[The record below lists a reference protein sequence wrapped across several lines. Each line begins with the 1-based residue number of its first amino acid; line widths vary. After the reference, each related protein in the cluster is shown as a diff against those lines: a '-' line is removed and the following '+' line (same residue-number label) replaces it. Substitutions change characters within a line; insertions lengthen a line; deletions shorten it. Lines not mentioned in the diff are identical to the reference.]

1 MGLADRVDGLQVSL
15 DNMSDAARWVDAVR
29 ADWDQEVLGRYR
41 GQVEPL
47 RDGQDGH
54 AAAQVPG
61 WDNPFGRFGEADTVH
76 TDVRASHDLL
86 HDRMTRVS
94 QLLQR
99 LGEITGEIGDNYDAT
114 ELRNAAVQRRVAELL
129 DDPVFGVTT

>member
-1 MGLADRVDGLQVSL
+1 MGLADRVEGLSVSL
-15 DNMSDAARWVDAVR
+15 DNMSDAARWIGAVR

-47 RDGQDGH
+47 RDGTDGH

-61 WDNPFGRFGEADTVH
+61 WDNPFGRFAEADTAH
-76 TDVRASHDLL
+76 ADVRAAHDLL

-94 QLLQR
+94 QLVQR
-99 LGEITGEIGDNYDAT
+99 LGEITARIGDNYDAT
-114 ELRNAAVQRRVAELL
+114 ELRNAAVQRRVADLL
-129 DDPVFGVTT
+129 ADPMFGVTT